1 MLMMPL
7 LVTDSCAEL
16 VYEGSAIQDILW
28 NFYRFNDRKKCLTLM
43 DNPHF
48 YKELPKLLEEYGSKI
63 EIDPTEDLWQ
73 ADKFY
78 VLTDRQEL
86 VYIMTD
92 QVTLTFGNFWRS
104 ENALIFKGLIIFV
117 VFLPCF

>member
-1 MLMMPL
+1 MSL
-7 LVTDSCAEL
+7 LVTDFCAEMVFGDL
-16 VYEGSAIQDILW
+16 NVLW
-28 NFYRFNDRKKCLTLM
+28 NFYRIKDTKKCLTLM

-48 YKELPKLLEEYGSKI
+48 YAELPESGENYGRRI
-63 EIDPTEDLWQ
+63 RIDPTENFSQ

-104 ENALIFKGLIIFV
+104 GNGLIFKGLSA
-117 VFLPCF
+117 LLCFFPYF